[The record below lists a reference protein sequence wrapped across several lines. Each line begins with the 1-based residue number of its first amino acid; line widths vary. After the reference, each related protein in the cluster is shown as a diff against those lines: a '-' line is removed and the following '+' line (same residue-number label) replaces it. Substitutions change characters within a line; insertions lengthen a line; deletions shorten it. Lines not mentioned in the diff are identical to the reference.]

1 LSTED
6 IPGEGSETTSGKA
19 DVSESEDV
27 ADRAATL
34 LQGLRSESTAPDND
48 DGELRVRRRRENA
61 DEERR
66 NRRIRRRTAQQ
77 SSSADGRDSPIPS
90 PEEHM
95 NDKKQEV
102 LVHNPE
108 PAKSP
113 EPPESAK
120 AELDVPPPD
129 HIPPPT
135 IIISPTS
142 DTNDGG
148 GEGTAQQPVEVPD

>member
-1 LSTED
+1 LSTDD
-6 IPGEGSETTSGKA
+6 ILEEGSETTSGRA

-34 LQGLRSESTAPDND
+34 LQGLRSESAAPDND

-66 NRRIRRRTAQQ
+66 NRRMRRRTAQQ
-77 SSSADGRDSPIPS
+77 NSSADGRDSPIPS
-90 PEEHM
+90 PEGYM
-95 NDKKQEV
+95 NEKKHEV

-113 EPPESAK
+113 EPPESEEA
-120 AELDVPPPD
+120 PD
-129 HIPPPT
+129 QIPPPT
-135 IIISPTS
+135 IVISPTS
-142 DTNDGG
+142 DTNGGG